1 MSAVAAAACLAA
13 GRYARHRPQGDGTEG
28 GRHEANWND
37 RGARCAAEHVHRRG
51 SGLHAHPALSAK
63 GVVPDAGNRGH
74 PPLIRRARLVLIILA
89 ALIGSSAPALTA
101 TAASA
106 ATSPVYTFT
115 VADVGQGFPEG
126 GALMSDGT
134 VSGGGELSIL
144 NGKVI
149 ASITGAGWRQVD
161 PTDVK
166 ICFNLEFLR
175 PPIPAHIECNTV
187 PVGGPTKVQLA
198 GIAETLIRVTPVGAG
213 G

>member
-1 MSAVAAAACLAA
+1 MRRAGTIVAPGALLNMFTGAGAACL
-13 GRYARHRPQGDGTEG
+13 RTRHSLRREWSLMLGTAVIRPLTG
-28 GRHEANWND
+28 
-37 RGARCAAEHVHRRG
+37 
-51 SGLHAHPALSAK
+51 
-63 GVVPDAGNRGH
+63 
-74 PPLIRRARLVLIILA
+74 RARLVLIILA
-89 ALIGSSAPALTA
+89 ALIGSGAPALTA

-106 ATSPVYTFT
+106 ATTPVYTFT
-115 VADVGQGFPEG
+115 VADVGQGFHQG

-134 VSGGGELSIL
+134 VSGGGELSIF
-144 NGKVI
+144 NGTVI
-149 ASITGAGWRQVD
+149 ASITGVGWQQVD

-175 PPIPAHIECNTV
+175 PPIPAHIECNTL